1 MVFRSFVLSLVL
13 CGSLPATPR
22 PHPRLQVDDKLLA
35 QIRTLRD
42 ARDPLWIRLE
52 KFTASNR
59 PQNQPQT
66 AVLSNM
72 LVYLV
77 SQDSGAF
84 DHAWQFVRGKIYR
97 NETDAS
103 GGLMPILDLYKDK
116 HGAAFMGG
124 NLIGVVAHFY
134 DWGYDKLSS
143 DQRKDLTK
151 WLVDACAFT
160 WLDNPGSHSFLR
172 NDGAAVA
179 FGLASTAYAL
189 QGDSPDADKVMGWFR
204 EDWSEIVKGLDIM
217 GQGGA
222 TGEGNAYGAS
232 PTAYHFIM
240 AANVAYFAGIGAAG
254 NDLFTSHIWFK
265 KRLLYDAFSAYPGV
279 LGGRDAPIRYPNT
292 PIIEQA
298 SIGGDG
304 RRARSWHSQAL
315 RANGMMLARR
325 FAGTEEADTWNWVY
339 RQPEVDR
346 AEDDG
351 QAYQDL
357 LYYYPCP
364 KLTKPTRLSY
374 FDPSMGYVY
383 IRSDWNSPDA
393 TWIAF
398 WAGKHIDT
406 HEHLDQGAFVIFK
419 RRDLAP
425 KTGHYD
431 NDDVKSSH
439 DLAYYTRTV
448 SSNGILIG
456 DPKEV
461 FRGFIA
467 GMGCDANGKGDRI
480 KAPDNSEQLC
490 IPNDGGQR
498 TGGAKGMAVG
508 TPERF
513 AENPEIWDVAR
524 VVSFSDDGDAVSV
537 VADITNAYNSPR
549 FSTPGNTAKV
559 NRVYRRLVYLRPAD
573 VLLIADTVESTNAA
587 YEKKWLLHALDR
599 IEVGGTVQEIRP
611 GESVHTK
618 TDQLKIVVD
627 DSDKSDKQQITFDL
641 RKGYAALLM
650 KTLAPAGFRYRIVGG
665 RDPAD
670 TPDGDLYGSH
680 KNAEHFHRHIADFWV
695 KDFSEGV
702 LPGHKSENWA
712 PAFPIESY
720 AQEYMSTYEPGYGR
734 WRVELEPTAAAK
746 TDYFLNVLKPT
757 VDPAAVLPGIDKVET
772 ADSFGAVVH
781 SGGRD
786 CRVVFSKD
794 TLGAPKISH

>member
-1 MVFRSFVLSLVL
+1 MVRSLLFLLWSLSLL
-13 CGSLPATPR
+13 AAPR

-35 QIRTLRD
+35 QVRALRD
-42 ARDPLWIRLE
+42 AQDPLWLRLQ
-52 KFTASNR
+52 KYTASTR
-59 PQNQPQT
+59 PNAQPH
-66 AVLSNM
+66 AVVLSNM

-77 SQDSGAF
+77 SQDADAF
-84 DHAWQFVRGKIYR
+84 DRAWQFVRSKIYR
-97 NETDAS
+97 NKTDAS
-103 GGLMPILDLYKDK
+103 GGLLPLLELYKDK

-124 NLIGVVAHFY
+124 DFIGVMAHFY
-134 DWGYDKLSS
+134 DWGYARLS
-143 DQRKDLTK
+143 DGQRKDLAQ
-151 WLVDACAFT
+151 WLVEACAFT
-160 WLDNPGSHSFLR
+160 WLENQSSHSYLR
-172 NDGAAVA
+172 NDGASAA

-189 QGDSPDADKVMGWFR
+189 QGDTPDAGKVMGWFR
-204 EDWSEIVKGLDIM
+204 EDWSEIAKGLDIM

-232 PTAYHFIM
+232 PTAYHFIL
-240 AANVAYFAGIGAAG
+240 AANVAYFAAG
-254 NDLFTSHIWFK
+254 DDLFTSHIWFR
-265 KRLLYDAFSAYPGV
+265 KRLLYDAFAAYPGV
-279 LGGRDAPIRYPNT
+279 LGGPDAPVRNPMQPT
-292 PIIEQA
+292 IEEA

-304 RRARSWHSQAL
+304 RRALSWHSSSL
-315 RANGMMLARR
+315 RSDGQILARR

-339 RQPEVDR
+339 RQPAVDH
-346 AEDDG
+346 AIDEG

-357 LYYYPCP
+357 LYYTAHP

-431 NDDVKSSH
+431 NDNVKSSH

-461 FRGFIA
+461 FRNFIA
-467 GMGCDANGKGDRI
+467 GMGCDGNGKGDRI
-480 KAPDNSEQLC
+480 QAPDNSEQLC
-490 IPNDGGQR
+490 IPNDGGER
-498 TGGAKGMAVG
+498 TMSPKGMAVG
-508 TPERF
+508 NAANF
-513 AENPEIWDVAR
+513 AENPEIWDTAR
-524 VVSFSDDGDAVSV
+524 VVSFSDDGDAVAV
-537 VADITNAYNSPR
+537 VADITNAYNNPR
-549 FSTPGNTAKV
+549 YTTPGNTAKV

-573 VLLIADTVESTNAA
+573 LLLIADTVESTNAA

-599 IEVGGTVQEIRP
+599 IEVGGDVQDVRP
-611 GESVHTK
+611 GESVHSK
-618 TDQLKIVVD
+618 VDHLKIVVD
-627 DSDKSDKQQITFDL
+627 DSDKSDKRQTTFDL
-641 RKGYAALLM
+641 RKGYAALLVR
-650 KTLAPAGFRYRIVGG
+650 TLAPAGFRYRVVGG

-670 TPDGDLYGSH
+670 TPDNDLYGSK

-712 PAFPIESY
+712 PAFPIEAY
-720 AQEYMSTYEPGYGR
+720 AQEYIPTYEPGYGR
-734 WRVELEPTAAAK
+734 WRVELEPAAAAK

-757 VDPAAVLPGIDKVET
+757 LDSAAVLPSIDRVDT
-772 ADSFGAVVH
+772 ADGFGAVVH
-781 SGGRD
+781 SGGRNY
-786 CRVVFSKD
+786 RVVFSKD
-794 TLGAPKISH
+794 TLEAPKISH